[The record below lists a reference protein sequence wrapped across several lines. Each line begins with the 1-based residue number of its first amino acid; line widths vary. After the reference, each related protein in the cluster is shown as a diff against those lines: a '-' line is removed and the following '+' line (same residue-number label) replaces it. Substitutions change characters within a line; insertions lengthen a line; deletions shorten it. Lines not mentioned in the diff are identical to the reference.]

1 MLKKILPLVIML
13 TAALLCSA
21 QELDELI
28 KEIHSEPKT
37 QNKCLQMANMVM
49 RYLNEDK
56 ADSVHAIISRWE
68 NSEGTSEPIFRAKM
82 LLALKEG
89 KNTDSLTDKNTIDH
103 IFKYIS
109 RIDLI
114 QYNNLAEYEEFR
126 SDYGNIEPGGTFDQ
140 FTWET
145 ASTLKHKFAPNS
157 LPYLWCEFYGENCD
171 TLLSK
176 IQGKEFANTML
187 AKQHSKQV
195 NKYLNYSE
203 FHIALLSGLWIPT
216 GELKVLGIHPEIGLL
231 SGWKKKKMN
240 YDLAFSMKFCDTPKP
255 YWATRHGKTSPEQ
268 TQMFI
273 GGYFAFETSYDLISH
288 KKHSLQLATGIGIDG
303 FDAFRS
309 DSLMN
314 LEAAST
320 NTFNFNAG
328 FSYRYFYKKNTY
340 IGARVKYNIVDY
352 TRSGVIDLTGNTLSF
367 QVVIGGLE
375 NSVKY
380 QQLDLLRYPLRG
392 H

>member
-1 MLKKILPLVIML
+1 MLKKILPLLFLFI
-13 TAALLCSA
+13 TALLCPA

-28 KEIHSEPKT
+28 KEINSESKT
-37 QNKCLQMANMVM
+37 ENKRLQMANMVV
-49 RYLNEDK
+49 RYFNEDK
-56 ADSVHAIISRWE
+56 ADSVNAIISRWE
-68 NSEGTSEPIFRAKM
+68 NSEGISEPIFRAKV

-89 KNTDSLTDKNTIDH
+89 KNIDSLSDKNTIDH

-114 QYNNLAEYEEFR
+114 RYNNLAEFEEFR

-145 ASTLKHKFAPNS
+145 ASTLKHKFEPNS

-176 IQGKEFANTML
+176 IQEKEFSKTLL
-187 AKQHSKQV
+187 ALQHSKQV
-195 NKYLNYSE
+195 KKYLNYSE
-203 FHIALLSGLWIPT
+203 FHIALFTGLWIPT
-216 GELKVLGIHPEIGLL
+216 GKLKALGVHPEIGLL
-231 SGWKKKKMN
+231 SGWKKNKMN
-240 YDLAFSMKFCDTPKP
+240 YDFAFSMKFCDTPTP
-255 YWATRHGKTSPEQ
+255 YWATRPEETKPEL

-288 KKHSLQLATGIGIDG
+288 RKHSLQLATGIGIDG
-303 FDAFRS
+303 FDAFKE
-309 DSLMN
+309 DSLLN
-314 LEAAST
+314 LGAAST

-328 FSYRYFYKKNTY
+328 LSYRYYYKKSSY

-367 QVVIGGLE
+367 QIVFGGLE
-375 NSVKY
+375 NALKY
-380 QQLDLLRYPLRG
+380 QQLDLLRYRLRG